1 MANRWWVVL
10 LAGALAITGC
20 QNCGSL
26 GREAEEATAKQA
38 EEAATAKLEAAER
51 EARAATERAAAEE
64 AARGAAE
71 REAAAQAAAAAAAA
85 RGHTVV
91 AGDCLWTIAEERWN
105 DGLRWPEIHEANS
118 DLIEDPDLIYPGQVL
133 SLSSG

>member
-10 LAGALAITGC
+10 LVGALAITGC

-38 EEAATAKLEAAER
+38 EEPATAKLEAVER

-64 AARGAAE
+64 AARVAAE
-71 REAAAQAAAAAAAA
+71 REAAAQAAAAAA
-85 RGHTVV
+85 RRHTVV
-91 AGDCLWTIAEERWN
+91 AGDCLWSIAEERWN

-133 SLSSG
+133 SLPSR